1 MAVGRPLQRRE
12 GTSFKIIDGE
22 ALVVLP
28 HTGEYK
34 ILNGVGSLVWQ
45 LLDGSRDLESIISR
59 VCEEFS
65 IPADQARN
73 DVEDFLRVLEQNQM
87 LAGS

>member
-1 MAVGRPLQRRE
+1 MTTAKRLQRRA
-12 GTSFKIIDGE
+12 GTSFKVIDGE

-45 LLDGSRDLESIISR
+45 LLDGSRDLDSIISR
-59 VCEEFS
+59 VCDEFEVG
-65 IPADQARN
+65 PEQARS
-73 DVEDFLRVLEQNQM
+73 DVEQFLLDLDRAQM
-87 LAGS
+87 LTES